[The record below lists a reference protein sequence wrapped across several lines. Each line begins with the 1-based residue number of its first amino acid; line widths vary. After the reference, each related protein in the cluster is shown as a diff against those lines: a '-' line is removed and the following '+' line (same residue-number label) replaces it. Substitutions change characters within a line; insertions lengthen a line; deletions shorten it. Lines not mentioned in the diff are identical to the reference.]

1 MSFIDNHVDPFDLG
15 QQRSFLDDI
24 LVGSHTDLEITRS
37 DSTILFLSLEWTTF
51 ENDTSNGR
59 CPSFEFKS
67 PIGQCRERY
76 KDEERTGLTFLFNQ
90 VGDERDCLDRF
101 SETLLD

>member
-1 MSFIDNHVDPFDLG
+1 MDPFDLG

-24 LVGSHTDLEITRS
+24 LVGSHTDLEIARS

-59 CPSFEFKS
+59 CPSFKLEG
-67 PIGQCRERY
+67 PIGQCRQRNE
-76 KDEERTGLTFLFNQ
+76 DEERTGLTFLFNQ
-90 VGDERDCLDRF
+90 VGDERDCLDCF